1 MAVQENTKTVT
12 DHLNDVSMRIAQA
25 RGVVMSLM
33 ENVQRDEEAE
43 GLACFGEMMGF
54 TEVVNTFWAID
65 ALLEQASDFCGEAP
79 EHLVSGINHEP
90 LALHFMRFGG
100 KSLHLKRRPYMPITE
115 SRTYYSK
122 QSTNVNY

>member
-65 ALLEQASDFCGEAP
+65 ALLEQASDFCGDSYKAACR
-79 EHLVSGINHEP
+79 V
-90 LALHFMRFGG
+90 
-100 KSLHLKRRPYMPITE
+100 RRPNLVAASAATA
-115 SRTYYSK
+115 
-122 QSTNVNY
+122 